1 MSDPDESLTI
11 RPFQEKDEPQVIALW
26 KRAFPDDPPWN
37 DPHQDIQRKLRIQ
50 RELFLVGELA
60 GRVTATV
67 MAGFDGHRGWVYL
80 VAVAPECRQ
89 RGFGRAMLKEAER
102 RLRAMGCTKI
112 NLQVR
117 ASNKGVVAFYQKL
130 GYAVEERISMGK
142 RLPGDHQEY

>member
-1 MSDPDESLTI
+1 MSDSNDSITI

-26 KRAFPDDPPWN
+26 KRVFPDDPPWN

-60 GRVTATV
+60 GRVKATV

-89 RGFGRAMLKEAER
+89 RGLGRAMLKEAER
-102 RLRAMGCTKI
+102 RL
-112 NLQVR
+112 
-117 ASNKGVVAFYQKL
+117 
-130 GYAVEERISMGK
+130 
-142 RLPGDHQEY
+142 